1 MVENNK
7 IAAATGDSVLKVAA
21 LLAPRTREALQ
32 TAMAAPIVAPQTKA
46 LAESRT
52 AASYYNPGTVKLMK
66 FAEQD
71 KNRKMLQQGKIEGD
85 KPQLA

>member
-32 TAMAAPIVAPQTKA
+32 TAMAAPIVVPQTKA

-52 AASYYNPGTVKLMK
+52 AASYNPGTVKLMK

-71 KNRKMLQQGKIEGD
+71 KNRKMRQQGKIEGD